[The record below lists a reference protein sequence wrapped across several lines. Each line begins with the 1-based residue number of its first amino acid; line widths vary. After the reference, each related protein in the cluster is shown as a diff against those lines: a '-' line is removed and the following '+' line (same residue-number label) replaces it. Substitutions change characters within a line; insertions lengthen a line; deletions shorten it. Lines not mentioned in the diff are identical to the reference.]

1 MSKFCLIYMENR
13 MPINEKKSGTQP
25 VARTAVASFIAT
37 RRRPAPPRSN
47 FDALADDAYIR
58 AAQLVRDP
66 ARPDATPPL
75 PFSAATLWRM
85 VRLNTFP
92 KPARLAERVTAWR
105 VGDVRAW
112 IAEKTAA

>member
-1 MSKFCLIYMENR
+1 MSFFGPFIEDLTLT
-13 MPINEKKSGTQP
+13 PSKKKAGNSP
-25 VARTAVASFIAT
+25 VASVIAT
-37 RRRPAPPRSN
+37 TKPAPPRSN
-47 FDALADDAYIR
+47 FDALADDAHIR

-75 PFSAATLWRM
+75 PFSAPTLWRM
-85 VRLNTFP
+85 VRLGTFP
-92 KPARLAERVTAWR
+92 RPVKLAEPVTAWR

>member
-25 VARTAVASFIAT
+25 VARTAVASVIAT
-37 RRRPAPPRSN
+37 TKPAPPRSN
-47 FDALADDAYIR
+47 FDALADDAHIR

-75 PFSAATLWRM
+75 PFSAPTLWRM
-85 VRLNTFP
+85 VRLGTFP
-92 KPARLAERVTAWR
+92 RPVKLAERVTAWR
-105 VGDVRAW
+105 VGAVRAW
-112 IAEKTAA
+112 LAEKTAA